1 MKISLNSGIILI
13 KYYETAIKQN
23 FLDIRKRTPYF
34 LQTLQRTLNNIT
46 DFSWVSDHPFGCI
59 KSRVC
64 KKSQFANTNFL
75 PRLKMTPHPNTCLTA
90 TCI

>member
-46 DFSWVSDHPFGCI
+46 DFSWANGHPFRCI
-59 KSRVC
+59 SHVCVKSHNLVTEIFYPAQNDT
-64 KKSQFANTNFL
+64 SS
-75 PRLKMTPHPNTCLTA
+75 
-90 TCI
+90 